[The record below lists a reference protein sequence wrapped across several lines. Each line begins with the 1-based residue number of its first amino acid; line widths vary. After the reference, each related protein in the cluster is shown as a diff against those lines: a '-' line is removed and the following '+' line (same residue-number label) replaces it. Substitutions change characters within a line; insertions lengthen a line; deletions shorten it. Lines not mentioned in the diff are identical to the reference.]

1 MHTATRF
8 FWVVMIGAC
17 LLWPAGLAVGQ
28 TRTLSQAECQA
39 LRERLAEHARL
50 SDGVRRM
57 LASRAARYPAAQR
70 PPSAAPDRA
79 RAIRSRLERIPRE
92 REQLDDQ
99 RIAALVRFDL
109 ARSLQ
114 LQGQIE
120 ALDAEKARLERE
132 LAALPPGASAPAPVQ
147 PAQPPVADVD
157 RLPCDELGAT
167 YDAAIKMR
175 RQELGAREDQAAV
188 VPLAALK
195 GQSREQIARELAAQ
209 FAAWPEAA
217 TQIGL
222 LDQDGDGRIEGF
234 VDVPVREMFRLF
246 QQRSDGSLGIEVFAL
261 PGRAGDTD
269 YGQPT
274 RRLDEASVRHGGR
287 QLADLLT
294 SHPAGP
300 VRVVAETADFG
311 PACANFLAGN
321 FAEAG
326 RLQSAA
332 ARTIEFQNLR
342 GDTGRLLEILTP
354 VAGGVVMRRVVI
366 VPRPNSEELWEE
378 TVITIRAAS
387 YWRSDVE
394 VSTSRQTRTATGAIV
409 GAPSG
414 PAPSRFSLER

>member
-1 MHTATRF
+1 MTAATRF
-8 FWVVMIGAC
+8 LLAAMICAC
-17 LLWPAGLAVGQ
+17 LLWPVGLAMGQ
-28 TRTLSQAECQA
+28 TRPLSQAECQA

-57 LASRAARYPAAQR
+57 LASRVARYPAAPR
-70 PPSAAPDRA
+70 PPGTAPDRA
-79 RAIRSRLERIPRE
+79 GAIRARLEQIPRE

-109 ARSLQ
+109 ARALQ

-120 ALDAEKARLERE
+120 ALDAEKARLEKE
-132 LAALPPGASAPAPVQ
+132 LAALPPRTSAPAPAQ

-157 RLPCDELGAT
+157 RLPCDELAAT

-175 RQELGAREDQAAV
+175 RHELGAREDQAGV

-209 FAAWPEAA
+209 FAAWPETA

-222 LDQDGDGRIEGF
+222 LDQQGDGRIEGF
-234 VDVPVREMFRLF
+234 VDVPVRDVFRLY
-246 QQRSDGSLGIEVFAL
+246 QQRSDGSVGIEVFAL

-269 YGQPT
+269 YGELT
-274 RRLDEASVRHGGR
+274 RRLDEASARHGGR
-287 QLADLLT
+287 QLAGLLT

-300 VRVVAETADFG
+300 ARVVAETADLA
-311 PACANFLAGN
+311 PAYTNFLASN
-321 FAEAG
+321 FAEAA

-378 TVITIRAAS
+378 TVITIRPVS
-387 YWRSDVE
+387 YWRSDIE
-394 VSTSRQTRTATGAIV
+394 VSISRQTRTTTGAIA

-414 PAPSRFSLER
+414 PPPSRFTVER